1 MKSLSCFGVIFD
13 LDSKILELERLDAIM
28 SKQGFWD
35 KPQEEVSRISQERSN
50 LKDTIDNW
58 EGLKKETED
67 ISMLI
72 ELASEEDDKESIE
85 EFKRDITGL
94 EKRVKSLDLQCLM
107 SDPDDRRNS
116 IVSINAGAGGT
127 ESQDWVEMLYRRYL
141 RWCESKGYKTEVI
154 DYMPGDEAGVK
165 SVTFS
170 ASGPYAYGFMKAEH
184 GVHRMVRISPF
195 DATGRR
201 HTTFASVSVIP
212 EVDTDIDIKIDEKD
226 LRIDAFRASGPG
238 GQHVNKTS
246 SAIRITH
253 IPTNTVVQCQNEKS
267 QHRNKEMAM
276 MVLKARLYDLEKG
289 KQDQKKQEMHQ
300 NQKDIAWGSQI
311 RSYVFNPYRLV
322 KDHRTNE
329 EVGNLEKVMDGDIDT
344 FIDAY
349 LRMKR

>member
-1 MKSLSCFGVIFD
+1 
-13 LDSKILELERLDAIM
+13 M
-28 SKQGFWD
+28 SKPDFWD
-35 KPQEEVSRISQERSN
+35 KPQDEVSRLSQERAS

-58 EGLKKETED
+58 NALKKETED
-67 ISMLI
+67 LSMLF
-72 ELASEEDDKESIE
+72 EMAFEEGDEESIT
-85 EFKRDITGL
+85 EFRKDIIDL
-94 EKRVKSLDLQCLM
+94 EKRIKNLDIQCLM
-107 SDPDDRRNS
+107 SEPDDRRNS

-127 ESQDWVEMLYRRYL
+127 ESQDWVEMLYRMYL

-154 DYMPGDEAGVK
+154 DYMPGDEAGIK

-170 ASGPYAYGFMKAEH
+170 ASGRYAYGFMKSEH

-212 EVDTDIDIKIDEKD
+212 EVDTDIEINIEEKD

-253 IPTNTVVQCQNEKS
+253 IPTNTVAQCQNEKS

-289 KQDQKKQEMHQ
+289 KQDKKKQEIHQ

-311 RSYVFNPYRLV
+311 RSYVFNPYRMV

-329 EVGNLEKVMDGDIDT
+329 EVGSLEKVMDGDIDN

>member
-1 MKSLSCFGVIFD
+1 M
-13 LDSKILELERLDAIM
+13 LELERLDSIM
-28 SKQGFWD
+28 SKPCFWD
-35 KPQEEVSRISQERSN
+35 KPQDEVSRISQERSN
-50 LKDTIDNW
+50 LKEIIERW
-58 EGLKKETED
+58 EGLKKETD
-67 ISMLI
+67 DLSMLI
-72 ELASEEDDKESIE
+72 ELATEEDDKESIE
-85 EFKRDITGL
+85 EFKKEINSL
-94 EKRVKSLDLQCLM
+94 EKRVKNLDLQCLM
-107 SDPDDRRNS
+107 RDPDDRRNC

-127 ESQDWVEMLYRRYL
+127 ESQDWVEMLYRMYL
-141 RWCESKGYKTEVI
+141 RWCESKGYKTKVI

-212 EVDTDIDIKIDEKD
+212 EVDTDIEINIDEKD

-276 MVLKARLYDLEKG
+276 MVLKARLYDLEKS

-311 RSYVFNPYRLV
+311 RSYVFNPYRMV

-329 EVGNLEKVMDGDIDT
+329 EVGNLEKVMDGEIDN

>member
-1 MKSLSCFGVIFD
+1 
-13 LDSKILELERLDAIM
+13 M
-28 SKQGFWD
+28 SKPDFWD
-35 KPQEEVSRISQERSN
+35 KAQDEVSHISQERST
-50 LKDTIDNW
+50 LKNTIDNW
-58 EGLKKETED
+58 EALKKETDD

-72 ELASEEDDKESIE
+72 QLAFEEDDKDAIE
-85 EFKRDITGL
+85 EFKRDITNL
-94 EKRVKSLDLQCLM
+94 DKRIKHLDLQCLM
-107 SDPDDRRNS
+107 SEPDDKRNS

-127 ESQDWVEMLYRRYL
+127 ESQDWVEMLYRMYL
-141 RWCESKGYKTEVI
+141 RWCEAKGYKTEVI
-154 DYMPGDEAGVK
+154 DYMAGDEAGIK

-170 ASGPYAYGFMKAEH
+170 ASGAYAYGFMKAEH
-184 GVHRMVRISPF
+184 GIHRMVRISPF

-212 EVDTDIDIKIDEKD
+212 EVDTDIEITIDEKD

-253 IPTNTVVQCQNEKS
+253 IPTNIVAQCQNEKS

-289 KQDQKKQEMHQ
+289 KQDKKKQEIHQ
-300 NQKDIAWGSQI
+300 NQKDNAWGSKI
-311 RSYVFNPYRLV
+311 RSYVFNPYRMV

-329 EVGNLEKVMDGDIDT
+329 EVGNLEKVMDGEIDNFIDT
-344 FIDAY
+344 Y

>member
-1 MKSLSCFGVIFD
+1 
-13 LDSKILELERLDAIM
+13 M
-28 SKQGFWD
+28 SKPDFWD
-35 KPQEEVSRISQERSN
+35 KTQDEVSRLSQERAS

-58 EGLKKETED
+58 EGLKKETD
-67 ISMLI
+67 DLSMLI
-72 ELASEEDDKESIE
+72 EIAFEEGDEDSYSEFRK
-85 EFKRDITGL
+85 DIIDL
-94 EKRVKSLDLQCLM
+94 EKRIKNLDLQCLM
-107 SDPDDRRNS
+107 SEPDDKRNS

-127 ESQDWVEMLYRRYL
+127 ESQDWVEMLYRMYL

-154 DYMPGDEAGVK
+154 DYMPGDEAGIK

-212 EVDTDIDIKIDEKD
+212 EVATDIEIHIDEKD

-253 IPTNTVVQCQNEKS
+253 IPTNIVAQCQNEKS

-289 KQDQKKQEMHQ
+289 KQDKKKQEMHQ
-300 NQKDIAWGSQI
+300 NQKEIAWGSQI
-311 RSYVFNPYRLV
+311 RSYVFNPYRMV

-329 EVGNLEKVMDGDIDT
+329 EVGSLEKVMDGDIDN